1 MTKLIAIKGMT
12 LPKNCFECVFV
23 DESGQYCQIDDKA
36 LVPNILCTDIE
47 GVRENFKVLK
57 SGRHIDCPLLEIKES
72 EEK

>member
-57 SGRHIDCPLLEIKES
+57 SGRHIDCPLLEIKER

>member
-23 DESGQYCQIDDKA
+23 DESGQYYQIDGKA

-47 GVRENFKVLK
+47 AYERILK
-57 SGRHIDCPLLEIKES
+57 F
-72 EEK
+72 